1 MTPAID
7 QLPDDINSLKEIIIE
22 GFTHRDQE
30 IAFLKEQLKL
40 LQATLYGRKTEK
52 LQPATDDH
60 QLRLDFGDEPVV
72 EPEQTIPTAKETKV
86 PVKGHSRRKG
96 GRKPLPTEFPR
107 VENIIDISDA
117 EKLCECG
124 CMKTRIGEE
133 TSEHLEHVPA
143 SWIVRVNIRP
153 KYACRSC
160 EGTESEGPTVA
171 IAPVPEQIIPKSFA
185 TPGLLAFLI
194 VSKFVDALPF
204 YRQSNML
211 ARNGVDLQ

>member
-1 MTPAID
+1 MNWENAIIIGMTPAID

-117 EKLCECG
+117 EKLVNVA
-124 CMKTRIGEE
+124 MKTRIGEE
-133 TSEHLEHVPA
+133 TF
-143 SWIVRVNIRP
+143 I
-153 KYACRSC
+153 YM
-160 EGTESEGPTVA
+160 
-171 IAPVPEQIIPKSFA
+171 
-185 TPGLLAFLI
+185 FLHH
-194 VSKFVDALPF
+194 D
-204 YRQSNML
+204 RQS
-211 ARNGVDLQ
+211 